1 MVDSVVSII
10 LTFLISCIGIT
21 TPFFLLFGDCD
32 FKQKMTIAFTGFGM
46 CFVLLVLKCE
56 EEFFDYQTI
65 ECDKKTKQH
74 FHVGC
79 EKL

>member
-10 LTFLISCIGIT
+10 EEIASCHECGKDLH
-21 TPFFLLFGDCD
+21 FCD
-32 FKQKMTIAFTGFGM
+32 
-46 CFVLLVLKCE
+46 KCE